1 METVD
6 REIDY
11 AIAREIFGFE
21 LEMAKFAYHTIMPGP
36 DDQPECNV
44 PAKRN
49 HLYKGGREAEF
60 FAVPNYSSRVD
71 VALQVVEKMNT
82 GIAGGRQFSFG
93 LFTACSVSSVM
104 FGYEAWF
111 NTSVYPPKRGE
122 GWGSRHESM
131 ARAICVAALV
141 AARGGFE
148 EGKRYGAAADDN
160 EPEEEIR
167 GPGGDDAPDDGEV
180 CSVEDWHFYQSPGGD
195 EPPPDLE
202 ERYDELPD
210 APEEEDLRG

>member
-1 METVD
+1 MVLD
-6 REIDY
+6 RELDY

-21 LEMAKFAYHTIMPGP
+21 LEIAKFAYHNIIPGP

-49 HLYKGGREAEF
+49 NLYQGGREAEF
-60 FAVPNYSSRVD
+60 FAVPRYSSRVD
-71 VALQVVEKMNT
+71 LALQVVEKMNT
-82 GIAGGRQFSFG
+82 GIHGGRQFSFG
-93 LFTACSVSSVM
+93 LFTACSLSSVT

-111 NTSVYPPKRGE
+111 NCSVYPPKRGD

-141 AARGGFE
+141 AVRGEFE
-148 EGKRYGAAADDN
+148 EGKRYGAQSETYAPGAE
-160 EPEEEIR
+160 EPPE
-167 GPGGDDAPDDGEV
+167 GDV
-180 CSVEDWHFYQSPGGD
+180 CSVEDWHFYHAPGGD
-195 EPPPDLE
+195 EPPPDLD

-210 APEEEDLRG
+210 GPEEEA